1 MPQKVVWSEE
11 AIIDLK
17 HIYDW
22 LVDVTKSINLAKNV
36 RTKLIKRSKEIY
48 FSHQYQT
55 DETLGEPYRR
65 LIVGHYK
72 IVYKA
77 LQNDKILV
85 IRIFDARTNPS
96 KYKL

>member
-1 MPQKVVWSEE
+1 MPHKVVWSEQ

-22 LVDVTKSINLAKNV
+22 LVEVTKSINLAKKV

-55 DETLGEPYRR
+55 DEILGEPYRR

-72 IVYKA
+72 IISKT
-77 LQNDKILV
+77 LQHNQILV

>member
-1 MPQKVVWSEE
+1 MLQKVVWSEE

-17 HIYDW
+17 HIYHW
-22 LVDVTKSINLAKNV
+22 LIEVTESINLAKKV
-36 RTKLIKRSKEIY
+36 RRKLIQRTKELI
-48 FSHQYQT
+48 FPQQYQA
-55 DETLGEPYRR
+55 DEILGEPYRR

-77 LQNDKILV
+77 IQNDQIL
-85 IRIFDARTNPS
+85 ILRIFDTRSNPS